1 MRPPQQERSRRTL
14 DRIVAAALDV
24 VAEKGVEGAAVQEI
38 VDRAGSSVGSFYARF
53 DGKDDLVRFLQRRV
67 WADATRRWDE
77 GIAAGAWNDGGL
89 ATVVEGLVALLV
101 RVERVD
107 VDRRTALTGPNG
119 GGAPAGTTDAGE
131 PGGARAFAA
140 AFRDHIAEDVRA
152 LLLDR
157 RDEITHPDP
166 DVAVDTLLRVLV
178 GGVRELRGVAEDG
191 YVTRELVRVA
201 VGYLGSPEAEA
212 PPERTTVDFFDVWG

>member
-14 DRIVAAALDV
+14 DRIVAAALEV

-77 GIAAGAWNDGGL
+77 GIAAGAWDDGRLG
-89 ATVVEGLVALLV
+89 TVVEGLVALLV
-101 RVERVD
+101 RVERADVGRRAALAGVD
-107 VDRRTALTGPNG
+107 PGAAASGPTG
-119 GGAPAGTTDAGE
+119 GGADGAPAT
-131 PGGARAFAA
+131 AA
-140 AFRDHIAEDVRA
+140 AFRERIAEDVRA

-157 RDEITHPDP
+157 RDEIAHPDP
-166 DVAVDTLLRVLV
+166 ERAVDTLLRVLV
-178 GGVRELRGVAEDG
+178 GAARELREGAEEPE
-191 YVTRELVRVA
+191 VTRELVRMA
-201 VGYLGSPEAEA
+201 LGYLVSPGTET
-212 PPERTTVDFFDVWG
+212 PPDRTTVDFFDVWG